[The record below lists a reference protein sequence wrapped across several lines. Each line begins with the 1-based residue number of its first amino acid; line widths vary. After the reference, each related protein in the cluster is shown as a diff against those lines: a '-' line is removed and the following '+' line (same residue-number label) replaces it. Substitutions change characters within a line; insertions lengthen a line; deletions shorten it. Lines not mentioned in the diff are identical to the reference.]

1 MSGGDG
7 REHDRLV
14 DLAASLPAFVVP
26 RPGGGD
32 GRRGRVIRRR
42 LEAVSGTVLI
52 VLGLRMAATTR

>member
-1 MSGGDG
+1 M
-7 REHDRLV
+7 